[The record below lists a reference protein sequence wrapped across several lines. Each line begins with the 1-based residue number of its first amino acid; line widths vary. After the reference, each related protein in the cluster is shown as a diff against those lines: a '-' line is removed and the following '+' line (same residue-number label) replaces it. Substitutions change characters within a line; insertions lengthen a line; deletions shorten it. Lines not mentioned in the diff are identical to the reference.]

1 MFRVAVVLVALV
13 SFGPVAAASGPAL
26 VGIHPNPVADGDR
39 GEFVLLRVPN
49 GTDLSRFA
57 LDDGE
62 QRADLPNRTVSGTV
76 ALTGDPDRTRN
87 LTDHAVVRVRRFPR
101 LANGGEHLEL
111 RSANRT
117 VATLSYE
124 DAPEGERRR
133 DGEWRPLTGSAF
145 PVVRAGPGRAR
156 LFVLPDAPRAPT
168 APVRNASDRL
178 LLAGY
183 TLTSQR
189 VTDSLVAAQRRGV
202 DVHVLVDGAPVGGLP
217 RAEAERLDRLTAAG
231 VDVRVVSGPYA
242 PYAFHHAKYAV
253 ADERAVVVT
262 ENWKPAG
269 TGGGSSRGWGATV
282 SEPEAVAALV
292 DTFRSDFDDR
302 GAVSW
307 ETFRRGETYEPSNAT
322 RESYPR
328 RTVPERVSYRNV
340 SVLVAPD
347 NAEQAV
353 VRRLDAADESI
364 RVIQMSI
371 GGRNQPFLRACLRA
385 ARRGVDVRVLLSDAW
400 YVSDENRALVAHL
413 DQLADSEGL
422 TLDAKVAEP
431 GSRFGKVHAK
441 GVVVDD
447 EVILG
452 SMNWNNQSARKNR
465 EVLLAFDGER
475 VASYFAT
482 AFDADWKAADR
493 GLPVGLPVALGVGA
507 AACLLA
513 ARRITFEN

>member
-13 SFGPVAAASGPAL
+13 SLGPVAAASGPAL
-26 VGIHPNPVADGDR
+26 VGVHPNPVADGDR

-62 QRADLPNRTVSGTV
+62 QRADLPNQTVSGTV
-76 ALTGDPDRTRN
+76 ALTGDPYSTEN
-87 LTDHAVVRVRRFPR
+87 LTDHAVVRVRGLPR
-101 LANGGEHLEL
+101 LANGGERLEL
-111 RSANRT
+111 CSANRT
-117 VATLSYE
+117 IATLSYE
-124 DAPEGERRR
+124 DAPEGERRG

-168 APVRNASDRL
+168 APLRNASDRL

-189 VTDSLVAAQRRGV
+189 VTDSLV
-202 DVHVLVDGAPVGGLP
+202 DGAPVGGLP
-217 RAEAERLDRLTAAG
+217 RAEAERLDTLTAAG

-292 DTFRSDFDDR
+292 DTFRTDFEDR
-302 GAVSW
+302 GAVGW

-328 RTVPERVSYRNV
+328 RTAPERVSYRSV
-340 SVLVAPD
+340 SVLVGPD
-347 NAEQAV
+347 NAERAV
-353 VRRLDAADESI
+353 VRRLDAADEPI
-364 RVIQMSI
+364 
-371 GGRNQPFLRACLRA
+371 
-385 ARRGVDVRVLLSDAW
+385 
-400 YVSDENRALVAHL
+400 
-413 DQLADSEGL
+413 
-422 TLDAKVAEP
+422 
-431 GSRFGKVHAK
+431 
-441 GVVVDD
+441 
-447 EVILG
+447 
-452 SMNWNNQSARKNR
+452 
-465 EVLLAFDGER
+465 
-475 VASYFAT
+475 
-482 AFDADWKAADR
+482 
-493 GLPVGLPVALGVGA
+493 
-507 AACLLA
+507 
-513 ARRITFEN
+513 